1 MKITSPDMLAQAVTE
16 ARKASGLTQ
25 AAVAETVGIKQA
37 TVSGF
42 ENRPENTR
50 IGTLFKL
57 LAALDLEIRLEQRG
71 RPAQSSHWDQEW

>member
-16 ARKASGLTQ
+16 ARKSSGLTQ

-50 IGTLFKL
+50 VDTLFKL
-57 LAALDLEIRLEQRG
+57 LAALDLEIRLEHRG
-71 RPAQSSHWDQEW
+71 KPAQNSSWDQEW